1 MAISKLMY
9 MKETAG
15 NPARHL
21 KRAIEYAMNPEED
34 INRRL
39 FGFYYV

>member
-21 KRAIEYAMNPEED
+21 KKAIEYVMNPEED
-34 INRRL
+34 LSLIHI
-39 FGFYYV
+39 